1 MSNYIC
7 PKCHDHLTV
16 EKKPFVET
24 NQPLYKVG
32 CHNCGAYGASVLG
45 EEKAYAECMRD
56 MEKDDRRKILTDIRD
71 YLVERK
77 SKFEGASYHLDKVIF
92 YHYAQLLSDLT
103 EYAEKLG
110 VEL

>member
-1 MSNYIC
+1 MSKLKVKIDGEY
-7 PKCHDHLTV
+7 HDLCDV
-16 EKKPFVET
+16 VDKPMVYFE
-24 NQPLYKVG
+24 Q
-32 CHNCGAYGASVLG
+32 
-45 EEKAYAECMRD
+45 EEISKI
-56 MEKDDRRKILTDIRD
+56 KILTDIRD

-103 EYAEKLG
+103 EYAEKVG